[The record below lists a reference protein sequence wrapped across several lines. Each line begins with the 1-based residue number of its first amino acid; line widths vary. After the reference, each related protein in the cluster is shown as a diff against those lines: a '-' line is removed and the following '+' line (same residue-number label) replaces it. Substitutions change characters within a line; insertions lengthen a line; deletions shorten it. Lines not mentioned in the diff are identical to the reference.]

1 MVHGRDQKCDRLPY
15 AWIGGMR
22 QDSAL
27 YLTGCQGCSGCPGAG
42 GCIAASARMIG
53 RGGDDMAEREIAPGH
68 DACGGLF
75 GCSGGDDRRYMVEA
89 EAVDAALT
97 PRSRSWR

>member
-1 MVHGRDQKCDRLPY
+1 
-15 AWIGGMR
+15 
-22 QDSAL
+22 
-27 YLTGCQGCSGCPGAG
+27 
-42 GCIAASARMIG
+42 MIG